1 MRNRMFLVGLLMA
14 LIVSV
19 SAQAQSEWHGFFLG
33 GSAAFNSDGAALT
46 VKDNFAPQFSAIV
59 QLGEGSNTYYMPGLT
74 WKSSN
79 GWLQFE
85 ALSIYTQVAT
95 LNWGAIFVGG
105 STSPLTFST
114 NNGVKRE
121 DITAG
126 GIDVGITIPLN
137 RKAQRLYLATAL
149 KYHVSYNYDTSVPES
164 DRVENAIILSVGIIG
179 LNPFK

>member
-1 MRNRMFLVGLLMA
+1 MKRILLTIAITTLLCSGAFAQSGWHGFLVGA
-14 LIVSV
+14 S
-19 SAQAQSEWHGFFLG
+19 G
-33 GSAAFNSDGAALT
+33 AFSNDGTALT

-59 QLGEGSNTYYMPGLT
+59 KLGGEGSNTYYLPGLT

-95 LNWGAIFVGG
+95 LKWGALFVGG
-105 STSPLTFST
+105 SASPLTFST
-114 NNGVKRE
+114 SGGVARE

-126 GIDVGITIPLN
+126 GLDFGATIPLN
-137 RKAQRLYLATAL
+137 KKIDKLYLALAL
-149 KYHVSYNYDTSVPES
+149 KYHVSYNYDATVPEA
-164 DRVENAIILSVGIIG
+164 DRVENAIILSAGIIG